1 MWFQNYY
8 LSLQKQL
15 KQKVMEKQKSF
26 EQIINEVSASIVNNR
41 KVLDGIVDDIFN
53 KHDVTEVIT
62 QHPSAPT
69 VYVDDVLCSAY
80 TLDKLSYDKQTKTLY
95 IDCSDE
101 DSVNDITNR
110 SIELELYVGL
120 VQWIVEFEDR
130 LFAGDF
136 TDYVEEYEFDE
147 DDLPF

>member
-1 MWFQNYY
+1 M
-8 LSLQKQL
+8 
-15 KQKVMEKQKSF
+15 
-26 EQIINEVSASIVNNR
+26 
-41 KVLDGIVDDIFN
+41 
-53 KHDVTEVIT
+53 
-62 QHPSAPT
+62 
-69 VYVDDVLCSAY
+69 LCSAY

-136 TDYVEEYEFDE
+136 TDYVDEYEFDE